1 MKKMANGRKTVF
13 WMSLPP
19 IKLLQSLAYPWVPPK
34 LKINSFGQQRGM
46 DNTPPNRLTSSY
58 QMKKQW
64 RHRVR
69 QTQQPTKQFWLDIWL
84 LNLPN
89 KICHFLWRAANDSL
103 PTKLNLLKRNI
114 TANSMCDCYS
124 CEIEDTI
131 HALWDCIKV
140 KGIWW
145 ELESCRPFLAERLVC
160 FRDLCQGIL
169 AQNAPRL
176 AETFAY
182 MAWGI
187 WHNRNAQRVGAT
199 TMPLGKIHTDTV
211 ERFHEFQ
218 AAWIPS
224 SPRHPNAAT
233 TCGPS
238 NALVTSTTNSVQGQQ
253 WWGDFSG
260 HGHNR
265 HRSGDTGFRVLNISI
280 DTPCWIC

>member
-1 MKKMANGRKTVF
+1 MRLGSRWRIGDGKSVLIRGDKWLPELHSSRVVSPQKNLHDTRVCALIDEENGKWKEDRILNEFAPYKAAAILGLPLSSTQAKDKLIWLATRNGQYSTKSAYQLLSNEEAVKAPSPSNTAAN
-13 WMSLPP
+13 
-19 IKLLQSLAYPWVPPK
+19 
-34 LKINSFGQQRGM
+34 
-46 DNTPPNRLTSSY
+46 
-58 QMKKQW
+58 
-64 RHRVR
+64 
-69 QTQQPTKQFWLDIWL
+69 KQFWLDIWL

-114 TANSMCDCYS
+114 TANSMCDRYS
-124 CEIEDTI
+124 CEIKDTI

-169 AQNAPRL
+169 AQNAPQL

-218 AAWIPS
+218 AA
-224 SPRHPNAAT
+224 
-233 TCGPS
+233 
-238 NALVTSTTNSVQGQQ
+238 
-253 WWGDFSG
+253 
-260 HGHNR
+260 
-265 HRSGDTGFRVLNISI
+265 
-280 DTPCWIC
+280 